1 MKYFILILLEII
13 TIEIVKRK
21 TTLGKEITL
30 GRRKKKK
37 WIGNL
42 IGYKKITRNRYQNLI
57 TYVFLYPNF
66 LNSDKRAEES
76 LKRHL
81 KEQNDE

>member
-37 WIGNL
+37 
-42 IGYKKITRNRYQNLI
+42 
-57 TYVFLYPNF
+57 
-66 LNSDKRAEES
+66 
-76 LKRHL
+76 
-81 KEQNDE
+81 